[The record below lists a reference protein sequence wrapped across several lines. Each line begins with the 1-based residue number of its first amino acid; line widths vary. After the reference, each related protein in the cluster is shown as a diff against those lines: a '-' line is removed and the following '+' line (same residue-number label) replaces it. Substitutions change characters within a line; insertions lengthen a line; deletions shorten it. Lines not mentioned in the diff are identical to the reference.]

1 MQSLLRSA
9 WLLAAAT
16 TTLSLHA
23 QESSITI
30 GTSLPLSG
38 AQAEA
43 GKEGLAIMQAQI
55 DALNKQGGLSGRQLA
70 LKVLDDGYDPQRA
83 ASNARQL
90 LQEGS
95 VALLNCW
102 GTASCTAMQPEVQQ
116 GQTPLVGVDC
126 RCRHYAPAAGP
137 PRLPAARHHAG

>member
-9 WLLAAAT
+9 WLLAAT
-16 TTLSLHA
+16 TTALSLHA

-55 DALNKQGGLSGRQLA
+55 DALNKQGGLSGRQLN
-70 LKVLDDGYDPQRA
+70 LKVLDDGYEPQRA

-90 LQEGS
+90 IQEGA

-102 GTASCTAMQPEVQQ
+102 GTASCAAMQPEVQQ
-116 GQTPLVGVDC
+116 GQTPWS
-126 RCRHYAPAAGP
+126 A
-137 PRLPAARHHAG
+137 

>member
-16 TTLSLHA
+16 TALSLHA
-23 QESSITI
+23 QESSTTI

-55 DALNKQGGLSGRQLA
+55 DALNKQGGLSGRQLT
-70 LKVLDDGYDPQRA
+70 LKVLDDGYEPQRA

-90 LQEGS
+90 TQEGA

-102 GTASCTAMQPEVQQ
+102 GTASCAATRTSRPAS
-116 GQTPLVGVDC
+116 T
-126 RCRHYAPAAGP
+126 RAPSVP
-137 PRLPAARHHAG
+137 T